1 MRRLCGFV
9 SMFALA
15 AMATSAQTST
25 TAAAA
30 IAHLRK
36 QGTATQMIVDGKPF
50 LMLAGELRNSTTS
63 SLEFMEPVWSKLVA
77 LHLNTVLA
85 AVQWELLEP
94 KEGQFDF
101 TLVDAQIHAAESH
114 NLRLA
119 FLWFASWKN
128 GASSYPPIW
137 VKGDVNRFPRAQRKD
152 GTSTDTLSTFST
164 ANLNA
169 DSRAFA
175 ALMRHIKTVDSRHR
189 VIMIQVEN
197 EVGLLG
203 DSRDR
208 SEAADKAFAEPVPKE
223 LLDYMTRHKETLY
236 PEFLQAWEA
245 AGGKTSGTWEQVF
258 GRAAYTDEIFMAWNY
273 ARYVGRVAAAGKA
286 EYPVPMYVN
295 TWCSMGDRPP
305 GTYPSG
311 GPLPHVADLWKVG
324 APAIDFRSPDL
335 HAINFTDWV
344 NWYHHTP
351 DFPLFIPEAFHAT
364 GHYNIFYVMGQHDGI
379 GFSPFAIDELFFT
392 LEPGI
397 MEELERRF
405 SPNSVDDLIFTGPSR
420 TRIELADLPLARS
433 YATIAQ
439 LAPLILE
446 NQGKGKM
453 AGAVVIADEPPQK
466 IPLGNYILTVSYAR
480 SGRDPM
486 PAPKAAPGT
495 PAVPAA
501 PAPAPAPNRLADRA
515 GALFIA
521 VGPDEYIA
529 ASSGPVNI
537 RFAPNTPGP
546 PIAAID
552 SIEEGK
558 FVDGRWVPMRRLNGD
573 ESDSDKSVRLG
584 GGVIPNGKIQR
595 VKLYRYR

>member
-1 MRRLCGFV
+1 
-9 SMFALA
+9 
-15 AMATSAQTST
+15 
-25 TAAAA
+25 
-30 IAHLRK
+30 
-36 QGTATQMIVDGKPF
+36 MIVDGKPF

-63 SLEFMEPVWSKLVA
+63 SLEFMKPVWPKLVA
-77 LHLNTVLA
+77 LRLNTVLA

-94 KEGQFDF
+94 KEGQYDF
-101 TLVDAQIHAAESH
+101 TLVDAQIHAAESY
-114 NLRLA
+114 NLRLV
-119 FLWFASWKN
+119 FLWFGSWKN
-128 GASSYPPIW
+128 GESSYPPAW
-137 VKGDVNRFPRAQRKD
+137 VKTNLDRFPRAQNKD
-152 GTSTDTLSTFST
+152 GASTGTLSTFSP

-169 DSRAFA
+169 DSRALA
-175 ALMRHIKTVDSRHR
+175 ALMRHIKEVDSRHR

-208 SEAADKAFAEPVPKE
+208 SAAAAKAFAEPVPNE
-223 LLDYMTRHKETLY
+223 LLDYMTSHRNTLY
-236 PEFLQAWEA
+236 PEFRQAWEA
-245 AGGKTSGTWEQVF
+245 AGAKTSGTWEQVF

-286 EYPVPMYVN
+286 EYPVPMFVN
-295 TWCSMGDRPP
+295 TWCSMGDQPP

-335 HAINFTDWV
+335 HATNFSDWV

-364 GHYNIFYVMGQHDGI
+364 GHYNIFYAMGQHDAI

-405 SPNSVDDLIFTGPSR
+405 SPNSVDDLLFTGPSR

-433 YATIAQ
+433 YDIIAQ
-439 LAPLILE
+439 LTPLILE
-446 NQGKGKM
+446 CQGKGKM
-453 AGAVVIADEPPQK
+453 AGVVAVADEPPQK
-466 IPLGNYILTVSYAR
+466 IPLGNYVLTVSYAR
-480 SGRDPM
+480 SRRDPI
-486 PAPKAAPGT
+486 PASGA
-495 PAVPAA
+495 PAVT
-501 PAPAPAPNRLADRA
+501 APAPAPNRLADRA

-529 ASSGPVNI
+529 ASSGPVNV
-537 RFAPNTPGP
+537 RFSPNTPGA
-546 PIAAID
+546 PITGID
-552 SIEEGK
+552 SIEEGT
-558 FVDGRWVPMRRLNGD
+558 FVDGRWVPGRRLNGD

-584 GGVIPNGKIQR
+584 GGVIPNGRVQR